1 MQRRRMRIAIKLKG
15 IKMVDTKLHA
25 QYSEDKFIELLER
38 IHSFSGDGDSSPV
51 IEAIRLVSEFI
62 CYSEKQPDLNYFDL
76 LMSNNTLLVDL
87 PRILALDCR
96 SINIQML

>member
-1 MQRRRMRIAIKLKG
+1 
-15 IKMVDTKLHA
+15 MVDTKLHS

-76 LMSNNTLLVDL
+76 LMSYNTLLVDL